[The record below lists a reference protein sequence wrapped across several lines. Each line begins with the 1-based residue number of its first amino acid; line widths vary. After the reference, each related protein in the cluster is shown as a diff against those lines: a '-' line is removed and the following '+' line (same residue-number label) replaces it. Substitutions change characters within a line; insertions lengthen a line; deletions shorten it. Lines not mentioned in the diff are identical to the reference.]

1 MKTIRALVRHA
12 GEVIRVHATDCGFEK
27 GRVHC
32 WRALVDE
39 AVICLQPKE
48 HGVAWVHDRP
58 GEREVLEAI
67 NKLVRS
73 A

>member
-12 GEVIRVHATDCGFEK
+12 GEVIHVRATDCGFEK
-27 GRVHC
+27 SHVHC

-39 AVICLQPKE
+39 DVICLQPKE
-48 HGVAWVHDRP
+48 RGVTWVLDKP